1 MMPDGSYSVE
11 RLLEF
16 HKSAGM
22 EGLINPAVA
31 RARRKAVER
40 LVAEMTSGE
49 RGDLRELDVDVLA
62 SRFHKLEESSIRSEA
77 LALYVD
83 RVKMAV
89 ADFLSWSDNPANF
102 QSLGGERQRAI
113 ARGSL
118 TPEREMAERIT
129 LESTENP
136 SNIIP
141 IALRERETIYV
152 ANLPLDLTEAEAERI
167 ARVVRAFASSEADQ
181 SEDES

>member
-1 MMPDGSYSVE
+1 MMPDGCYSVD

-40 LVAEMTSGE
+40 LLAEMTEAE
-49 RGDLRELDVDVLA
+49 RSDLRQLDVDVLA

-89 ADFLSWSDNPANF
+89 ADFLAWSDNPATF
-102 QSLGGERQRAI
+102 QSLGGERQRAV

-136 SNIIP
+136 SNIVP
-141 IALRERETIYV
+141 IAIRDNETVYV

-167 ARVVRAFASSEADQ
+167 SRVVRAFATSGVDQADDP
-181 SEDES
+181 S

>member
-1 MMPDGSYSVE
+1 MMPDGSYSVD

-31 RARRKAVER
+31 KARRKAVER
-40 LVAEMTSGE
+40 LVAEMTAAE
-49 RGDLRELDVDVLA
+49 RSDLRELDVDALA

-89 ADFLSWSDNPANF
+89 ADFLAWSSDPTDF
-102 QSLGGERQRAI
+102 RSLGGERQRAI
-113 ARGSL
+113 GRGSL

-136 SNIIP
+136 SNVVP
-141 IALRERETIYV
+141 IALRESETVYV

-167 ARVVRAFASSEADQ
+167 SRVVRAFASSGAEQPDH
-181 SEDES
+181 ES